1 MGQCQTYVEPVPEPS
16 TRSPNVGWSA
26 GVTRRGDQCVMVRV
40 PQPHKMPRSRGRA
53 VSSRSPM
60 NPPLGGADAR
70 GRLPIARL
78 SLSGELARPRP
89 CDGLASCPSV
99 ASHRIPGQARTR
111 AGLLHAAH
119 PVASAAS
126 LARGPQRGRSGDGVV
141 VVSGQSGVPSRTR
154 GGVTR
159 DPYFF
164 LPPSSSRAVVCIVL
178 VYAQNIRLFRVHPSV
193 VVDGRSRAV

>member
-1 MGQCQTYVEPVPEPS
+1 MSNQCRNLPPDRPTSGGPPVS
-16 TRSPNVGWSA
+16 
-26 GVTRRGDQCVMVRV
+26 RGAAINVMVRV
-40 PQPHKMPRSRGRA
+40 PQPHKRPRSRGRA
-53 VSSRSPM
+53 VSSRSPV
-60 NPPLGGADAR
+60 NPPLGGADAG

-89 CDGLASCPSV
+89 CDGLASRPSV

-126 LARGPQRGRSGDGVV
+126 LARGPQLGRSGDGVV
-141 VVSGQSGVPSRTR
+141 VVSGQSGAPSRTR
-154 GGVTR
+154 GGVSR

-164 LPPSSSRAVVCIVL
+164 LLRAL
-178 VYAQNIRLFRVHPSV
+178 RE
-193 VVDGRSRAV
+193 RSCVSY